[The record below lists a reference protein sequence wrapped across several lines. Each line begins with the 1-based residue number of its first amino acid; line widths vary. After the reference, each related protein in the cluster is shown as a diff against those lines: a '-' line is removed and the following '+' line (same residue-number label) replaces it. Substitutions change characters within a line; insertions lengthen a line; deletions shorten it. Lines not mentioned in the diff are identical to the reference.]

1 MCKLQRNP
9 RTQYKLVMKG
19 KTMNTEKN
27 INDEEIALQRNAWA
41 EARREYE
48 SSEEY
53 RAVAFEA
60 AVSGV

>member
-1 MCKLQRNP
+1 
-9 RTQYKLVMKG
+9 MKG